1 MKIARFIDGA
11 IAADGGTSS
20 YRVALDDG
28 SVLECG
34 LDARIPKT
42 KAQRVI
48 FVGAGYPTLPGA
60 RILPRGSADE
70 QEFVS
75 SLREFIGREP
85 ADKLA
90 ADFLEAI
97 LDR

>member
-1 MKIARFIDGA
+1 MKLQRFIDGA

-20 YRVALDDG
+20 YRVALIDG

-60 RILPRGSADE
+60 RTLSRGSTDE
-70 QEFVS
+70 QEFVT
-75 SLREFIGREP
+75 SLREFIGRAP
-85 ADKLA
+85 DDKLA
-90 ADFLEAI
+90 ADFLDAI